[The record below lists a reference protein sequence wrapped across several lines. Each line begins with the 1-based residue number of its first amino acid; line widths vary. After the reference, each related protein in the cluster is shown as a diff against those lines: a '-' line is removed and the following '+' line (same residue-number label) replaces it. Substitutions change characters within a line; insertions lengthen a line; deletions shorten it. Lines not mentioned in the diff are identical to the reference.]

1 MNEMSADEERVVR
14 ITGWSFGLLAFF
26 MLGLTILNHL

>member
-1 MNEMSADEERVVR
+1 MGADEEKVVH

-26 MLGLTILNHL
+26 VLGLTILNHL

>member
-1 MNEMSADEERVVR
+1 MGADEERVVR

-26 MLGLTILNHL
+26 MLGLTILNHLE